1 MRNRKGGLR
10 LPFFVC
16 QPRAFVVPSLCLSEE
31 GLCKKGNDM
40 LDWMIMPLK
49 RYADFAG
56 RSRRKEY
63 WSFVLLTWVVLIV
76 LSIVEGM
83 AGLSGMIG
91 GAYGPL
97 TAIFYLAILVPSIAV
112 AIRRMHDQDRS
123 GWWILF
129 PIVNIVF
136 LFLDGTKG
144 PNRFGPDPKD
154 PASAEAFS

>member
-1 MRNRKGGLR
+1 
-10 LPFFVC
+10 
-16 QPRAFVVPSLCLSEE
+16 
-31 GLCKKGNDM
+31 
-40 LDWMIMPLK
+40 MPLK
-49 RYADFAG
+49 RYTDFSG

-63 WSFVLLTWVVLIV
+63 WFFVLGVWIV
-76 LSIVEGM
+76 MIALSIIEGIL
-83 AGLSGMIG
+83 GLTGMIG

-97 TAIFYLAILVPSIAV
+97 TALFYLGVLIPLIAV

-144 PNRFGPDPKD
+144 ANRFGPDPKD
-154 PASAEAFS
+154 SAGSEVFS

>member
-1 MRNRKGGLR
+1 
-10 LPFFVC
+10 
-16 QPRAFVVPSLCLSEE
+16 
-31 GLCKKGNDM
+31 M
-40 LDWMIMPLK
+40 LDWMTMPLK
-49 RYADFAG
+49 RYTDFSG

-63 WSFVLLTWVVLIV
+63 WFFVLGVWIV
-76 LSIVEGM
+76 MIALSIIEGIL
-83 AGLSGMIG
+83 GLTGMIG

-97 TAIFYLAILVPSIAV
+97 TALFYLGVLIPLIAV

-144 PNRFGPDPKD
+144 ANRFGPDPKD
-154 PASAEAFS
+154 SAGSEVFS